1 MSTEQL
7 DRVMSP
13 EASRQEFLSAERA
26 KWLTVEEAAFVLS
39 TSRDV
44 IFRMIDNKSLPTR
57 KDGRVIRI
65 HLDDLR
71 PRATEV
77 PA

>member
-13 EASRQEFLSAERA
+13 EALRQEFLSAERA